1 MYHKR
6 KAWAVVPFL
15 LILLVSLSAGC
26 GGEEPE
32 SLPTQTAEPTATQ
45 APTATEPPASP
56 TVKAA
61 TATETMTQTA
71 TPDESAA
78 TPTAA
83 TEAGESGEEIV
94 YELPVKG
101 DPDAPVTIIEF
112 SDYL

>member
-1 MYHKR
+1 MYHNR
-6 KAWAVVPFL
+6 KAWAIVPL
-15 LILLVSLSAGC
+15 LLVLLVSLSAGC
-26 GGEEPE
+26 SGEEPE
-32 SLPTQTAEPTATQ
+32 SLPTQTAEPTTTQ
-45 APTATEPPASP
+45 APTATELPASP

-61 TATETMTQTA
+61 TATETVTQTA
-71 TPDESAA
+71 APDENAA

-83 TEAGESGEEIV
+83 TEAGESDEETV